1 MKMNIEPVIAI
12 QARVSSKRFPR
23 KVLEKINGRTLIE
36 CVIERCTDTGFQV
49 FVLTSDDLTDDPLE
63 ELLSYKKYSYY
74 RGSLN
79 DVRARYLNFM
89 RKENINQVVRISA
102 DSPLIHPDVISQMI
116 SSAKD
121 FIGYDIITNIFPRT
135 YPRGQSVEIVSRTAF
150 ESIRD
155 IPLSEYDKENVTSY
169 FYENFSKYRIKNFSN
184 VQNLSKVNLCID
196 TPSDLI
202 KFNNFT
208 KSQQLDVFSNKMP
221 WNTFADLITKSGV
234 FL

>member
-36 CVIERCTDTGFQV
+36 CVIERCTDTGYQA

-63 ELLSYKKYSYY
+63 ELLSHKKYSYY

-121 FIGYDIITNIFPRT
+121 FIGYDIVTNIFPKT

-169 FYENFSKYRIKNFSN
+169 FYQNFSKYKIKNFSN
-184 VQNLSKVNLCID
+184 VQNLSKVNLCVD
-196 TPSDLI
+196 TQLDLI
-202 KFNNFT
+202 KINNFT
-208 KSQQLDVFSNKMP
+208 NSQQLDIFSNKLS
-221 WNTFADLITKSGV
+221 WNKFSELITESGV

>member
-36 CVIERCTDTGFQV
+36 SVVERCTDTGFQV
-49 FVLTSDDLTDDPLE
+49 FVLISDDLTDDPLE
-63 ELLSYKKYSYY
+63 ELLSHKKYSYY

-121 FIGYDIITNIFPRT
+121 FIGYDIVTNIFPKT

-184 VQNLSKVNLCID
+184 MQNLSKVNLCID

-234 FL
+234 FV

>member
-1 MKMNIEPVIAI
+1 MNIEPVIAI

-63 ELLSYKKYSYY
+63 ELLSHKKYSYY

-169 FYENFSKYRIKNFSN
+169 FYQNFSKYKIKNFSN
-184 VQNLSKVNLCID
+184 VQNLSKVNLCVD
-196 TPSDLI
+196 TQLDLTKI
-202 KFNNFT
+202 NNFT
-208 KSQQLDVFSNKMP
+208 NSQQLDIFSNKLS
-221 WNTFADLITKSGV
+221 WNKFSELITESGV

>member
-36 CVIERCTDTGFQV
+36 CVIERCADTGYQV
-49 FVLTSDDLTDDPLE
+49 FILTSDDLTDDPLE
-63 ELLSYKKYSYY
+63 ELLSHKKYSYY

-121 FIGYDIITNIFPRT
+121 FIGYDIVTNIFPKT

-150 ESIRD
+150 EYIRD

-169 FYENFSKYRIKNFSN
+169 FYQNFSKYKIKNFSN
-184 VQNLSKVNLCID
+184 VQNLSKVNLCVD
-196 TPSDLI
+196 TQLDLI
-202 KFNNFT
+202 KINNFT
-208 KSQQLDVFSNKMP
+208 NSQQLDIFSNKLS
-221 WNTFADLITKSGV
+221 WNKFSELITESGI

>member
-36 CVIERCTDTGFQV
+36 CVIERCTDTGYQV

-63 ELLSYKKYSYY
+63 ELLSHKKYSYY

-121 FIGYDIITNIFPRT
+121 FIGYDIVTNIFPKT

-169 FYENFSKYRIKNFSN
+169 FYQNFSKYKIKNFSN
-184 VQNLSKVNLCID
+184 VQNLSKVNLCVD
-196 TPSDLI
+196 TQLDLI
-202 KFNNFT
+202 KINNFT
-208 KSQQLDVFSNKMP
+208 NSQQLDIFSNKLS
-221 WNTFADLITKSGV
+221 WNKFSELITESGV

>member
-1 MKMNIEPVIAI
+1 MNIEPVIAI

-63 ELLSYKKYSYY
+63 ELLSHKKYSYY

-121 FIGYDIITNIFPRT
+121 FIGYDIITNIFPKT
-135 YPRGQSVEIVSRTAF
+135 YPRGQSVEIVSKTAF

-169 FYENFSKYRIKNFSN
+169 FYQNFSKYKIKNFSN
-184 VQNLSKVNLCID
+184 VQNL
-196 TPSDLI
+196 
-202 KFNNFT
+202 
-208 KSQQLDVFSNKMP
+208 
-221 WNTFADLITKSGV
+221 
-234 FL
+234 

>member
-1 MKMNIEPVIAI
+1 
-12 QARVSSKRFPR
+12 
-23 KVLEKINGRTLIE
+23 
-36 CVIERCTDTGFQV
+36 
-49 FVLTSDDLTDDPLE
+49 
-63 ELLSYKKYSYY
+63 
-74 RGSLN
+74 
-79 DVRARYLNFM
+79 M

-121 FIGYDIITNIFPRT
+121 FIGYDIVTNIFPKT

-169 FYENFSKYRIKNFSN
+169 FYQNFSKYKIKNFSN
-184 VQNLSKVNLCID
+184 VQNLSKVNLCVD
-196 TPSDLI
+196 TQLDLI
-202 KFNNFT
+202 KINNFT
-208 KSQQLDVFSNKMP
+208 NSQQLDIFSNKLS
-221 WNTFADLITKSGV
+221 WNKFSELITESGV

>member
-1 MKMNIEPVIAI
+1 MNTEPVIAI
-12 QARVSSKRFPR
+12 QARVSSKRFPG
-23 KVLEKINGRTLIE
+23 KVLEKINGQTLLE
-36 CVIERCTDTGFQV
+36 CVIERCADTGLQV
-49 FVLTSDDLTDDPLE
+49 FVLTSDEVTDNPIE
-63 ELLSYKKYSYY
+63 ELLRNKKYTYY
-74 RGSLN
+74 RGSLK

-89 RKENINQVVRISA
+89 RKENIDRVVRISA
-102 DSPLIHPDVISQMI
+102 DSPLIHPDVISKMI
-116 SSAKD
+116 SSAKN
-121 FIGYDIITNIFPRT
+121 FIEYDIVTNIFPRT

-155 IPLSEYDKENVTSY
+155 IPLSEYDRENVTSY

-208 KSQQLDVFSNKMP
+208 NSQQLDVFSNKMP
-221 WNTFADLITKSGV
+221 WNKFTELITKSGV

>member
-1 MKMNIEPVIAI
+1 MNIEPVIAI

-169 FYENFSKYRIKNFSN
+169 FYQNFSKYKIKNFSN
-184 VQNLSKVNLCID
+184 VQNLSKVNLCVD
-196 TPSDLI
+196 TQLDLTKI
-202 KFNNFT
+202 NNFT
-208 KSQQLDVFSNKMP
+208 NSQQLDIFSNKLS
-221 WNTFADLITKSGV
+221 WNKFSELITESGV

>member
-1 MKMNIEPVIAI
+1 MNIEPVIAI

-63 ELLSYKKYSYY
+63 ELLSHKKYSYY

-121 FIGYDIITNIFPRT
+121 FIGYDIITNIFPKT
-135 YPRGQSVEIVSRTAF
+135 YPRGQSVEIVSKTAF

-169 FYENFSKYRIKNFSN
+169 FYQNFSKYKIKNFSN
-184 VQNLSKVNLCID
+184 VQNLSKVNLCVD
-196 TPSDLI
+196 TQLDLI
-202 KFNNFT
+202 KINNFIN
-208 KSQQLDVFSNKMP
+208 SQQLDIFSNKLS
-221 WNTFADLITKSGV
+221 WNKFSELITESGV

>member
-1 MKMNIEPVIAI
+1 ME
-12 QARVSSKRFPR
+12 
-23 KVLEKINGRTLIE
+23 
-36 CVIERCTDTGFQV
+36 
-49 FVLTSDDLTDDPLE
+49 
-63 ELLSYKKYSYY
+63 
-74 RGSLN
+74 
-79 DVRARYLNFM
+79 
-89 RKENINQVVRISA
+89 
-102 DSPLIHPDVISQMI
+102 
-116 SSAKD
+116 
-121 FIGYDIITNIFPRT
+121 YDIVTNIFPRT

-184 VQNLSKVNLCID
+184 MQNLSKVNLCID

-234 FL
+234 FV

>member
-169 FYENFSKYRIKNFSN
+169 FYQNFSKYKIKNFSN
-184 VQNLSKVNLCID
+184 VQNLSKVNLCVD
-196 TPSDLI
+196 TQLDLTKI
-202 KFNNFT
+202 NNFT
-208 KSQQLDVFSNKMP
+208 NSQQLDIFSNKLS
-221 WNTFADLITKSGV
+221 WNKFSELITESGV

>member
-63 ELLSYKKYSYY
+63 ELLSHKKYSYY

-121 FIGYDIITNIFPRT
+121 FIGYDIVTNIFPRT

-169 FYENFSKYRIKNFSN
+169 FYQNFSKYKIKNFSN
-184 VQNLSKVNLCID
+184 VQNLSKVNLCVD
-196 TPSDLI
+196 TQLDLTKI
-202 KFNNFT
+202 NNFT
-208 KSQQLDVFSNKMP
+208 NSQQLDIFSNKLS
-221 WNTFADLITKSGV
+221 WNKFSELITESGV

>member
-36 CVIERCTDTGFQV
+36 CVIERCADTGYQV
-49 FVLTSDDLTDDPLE
+49 FILTSDDLTDDPLE
-63 ELLSYKKYSYY
+63 ELLSHKKYSYY

-121 FIGYDIITNIFPRT
+121 FIGYDIVTNIFPKT

-169 FYENFSKYRIKNFSN
+169 FYQNFSKYKIKNFSN
-184 VQNLSKVNLCID
+184 VQNLSKVNLCVD
-196 TPSDLI
+196 TQLDLI
-202 KFNNFT
+202 KINNFT
-208 KSQQLDVFSNKMP
+208 NSQQLDIFSNKLS
-221 WNTFADLITKSGV
+221 WNKFSELITESGI

>member
-63 ELLSYKKYSYY
+63 ELLSHKKYSYY

-121 FIGYDIITNIFPRT
+121 FIGYDIVTNIFPKT

-169 FYENFSKYRIKNFSN
+169 FYQNFSKYKIKNFSN
-184 VQNLSKVNLCID
+184 VQNLSKVNLCVD
-196 TPSDLI
+196 TQLDLI
-202 KFNNFT
+202 KINNFT
-208 KSQQLDVFSNKMP
+208 NSQQLDIFSNKLS
-221 WNTFADLITKSGV
+221 WNKFSELITESGV

>member
-63 ELLSYKKYSYY
+63 ELLSHKKYSYY

-121 FIGYDIITNIFPRT
+121 FIGYDIVTNIFPKT

-169 FYENFSKYRIKNFSN
+169 FYQNFSKYKIKNFSN
-184 VQNLSKVNLCID
+184 VQNLSKVNLCVD
-196 TPSDLI
+196 TQLDLI
-202 KFNNFT
+202 KINNFIN
-208 KSQQLDVFSNKMP
+208 SQQLDIFSNKLS
-221 WNTFADLITKSGV
+221 WNKFSELITESGV